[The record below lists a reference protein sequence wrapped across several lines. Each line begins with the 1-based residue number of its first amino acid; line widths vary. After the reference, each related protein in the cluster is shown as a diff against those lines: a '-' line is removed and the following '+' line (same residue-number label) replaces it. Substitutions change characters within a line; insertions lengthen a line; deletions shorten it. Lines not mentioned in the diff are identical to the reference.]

1 MANYINKLVVGNEVK
16 FDLTG
21 DTVAPNTLL
30 TGTTA
35 HDKSGA
41 QITGTCSYDSD
52 TSDAT
57 VAVAEIL
64 KDKTA
69 YARGAKIVG
78 TMPDNGAKNYAISN
92 LNDQSITMG
101 FYDGSGKI
109 SIDSTEKAKIIPTNI
124 KNGVSI
130 LGVQGTMTGQESVRI
145 QSKSAT
151 PDFTI
156 QSILP
161 DDGYDY
167 LAEVTV
173 LKIPM
178 REKANSA
185 GGITLTIGGYNGN

>member
-1 MANYINKLVVGNEVK
+1 MSKYVNKLVVGNDVK

-30 TGTTA
+30 TGATA

-78 TMPDNGAKNYAISN
+78 TMPNNGAKNYTISD
-92 LNDQSITMG
+92 LNDQSIAMG

-109 SIDSTEKAKIIPTNI
+109 SIDLTEKAKIIPANI

-130 LGVQGTMTGQESVRI
+130 LGILGTMTGQEDLNV
-145 QSKSAT
+145 QSKTIT
-151 PDFTI
+151 PTFTA
-156 QSILP
+156 QTILP
-161 DDGYDY
+161 DEGYDY
-167 LAEVTV
+167 LSQVVVSA
-173 LKIPM
+173 IPM
-178 REKANSA
+178 TESENTA
-185 GGITLTIGGYNGN
+185 GGLTLTIGG

>member
-30 TGTTA
+30 TGATA

-78 TMPDNGAKNYAISN
+78 TMPNNGAKNYTISN
-92 LNDQSITMG
+92 LNDQTIAMG

-109 SIDSTEKAKIIPTNI
+109 SFDSAEKAKIIPANI

-130 LGVQGTMTGQESVRI
+130 LGVQGTMTGQESITV
-145 QSKSAT
+145 QSKTIT
-151 PDFTI
+151 PTFTA
-156 QSILP
+156 QTILP
-161 DDGYDY
+161 DSGYDY
-167 LAEVTV
+167 LSQVVVSA
-173 LKIPM
+173 IPM
-178 REKANSA
+178 TESENTA
-185 GGITLTIGGYNGN
+185 GGLTLTIGG

>member
-30 TGTTA
+30 TGATA
-35 HDKSGA
+35 HDKTGA

-78 TMPDNGAKNYAISN
+78 TMPNNGAKNYTISN
-92 LNDQSITMG
+92 LNDQTITMG

-109 SIDSTEKAKIIPTNI
+109 SFDSAEKAKIIPANI

-130 LGVQGTMTGQESVRI
+130 LGVQGTMTGLESITV
-145 QSKSAT
+145 QSKTIAPT
-151 PDFTI
+151 FTA
-156 QSILP
+156 QTILP
-161 DDGYDY
+161 DEGYDY
-167 LAEVTV
+167 LSQVVVSA
-173 LKIPM
+173 IPM
-178 REKANSA
+178 TESENTA
-185 GGITLTIGGYNGN
+185 GGLTLTIGG

>member
-35 HDKSGA
+35 HDKTGA
-41 QITGTCSYDSD
+41 QITGTCTYDSD

-78 TMPDNGAKNYAISN
+78 TMPNNGAKNYTISD
-92 LNDQSITMG
+92 LNDQTISLG

-109 SIDSTEKAKIIPTNI
+109 SIDSAEKAKIIPANI

-130 LGVQGTMTGQESVRI
+130 LGVQGTMTGQEDLQV
-145 QSKSAT
+145 QSKTVAPT
-151 PDFTI
+151 FTA
-156 QSILP
+156 QTILP

-167 LAEVTV
+167 LSQVVVSA
-173 LKIPM
+173 IPM
-178 REKANSA
+178 TESENTA
-185 GGITLTIGGYNGN
+185 GGLTLTIGG

>member
-30 TGTTA
+30 TGATA

-78 TMPDNGAKNYAISN
+78 TMPNNGAKNYTISD
-92 LNDQSITMG
+92 LNDQTIAMG

-109 SIDSTEKAKIIPTNI
+109 SFDSAEKAKIIPANI

-130 LGVQGTMTGQESVRI
+130 LGVQGTMTGQESITV
-145 QSKSAT
+145 QSKTVAPT
-151 PDFTI
+151 FAAQT
-156 QSILP
+156 ILP
-161 DDGYDY
+161 DSGYDY
-167 LAEVTV
+167 LSQVVVSA
-173 LKIPM
+173 IPM
-178 REKANSA
+178 TQSENTA
-185 GGITLTIGGYNGN
+185 GGLTLTIGG